1 MKDPRSVADFADA
14 PGVHLLG
21 RENAW
26 MAYSVSGGKD
36 SSAAIAATMPL
47 LDSIGHPRERRFLL
61 HADLGRSEWRTTH
74 SHVEELARHFGL
86 PLHVVKHTTHDMVSR
101 WERRGELGRE
111 RWAKGET
118 VNLVGPWS
126 SAGTRFCTSEM
137 KIHVMSRFKRTHAEP
152 VVSVMGIR
160 RDESVGRS
168 RAAFEAVDT
177 GMKRYGRD
185 DCMTWNP
192 IADWSSDDVFAV
204 HERQSIPLHEAYG
217 LGSTRLSCNFC
228 VLASI
233 NDLTIAAEHAGN
245 LETYLEL
252 VRMECRFAF
261 SFQPSRWLGDVRAD
275 LLDARMRADLTTAKE
290 VAKQRRVAES
300 DYPEEYRKRRYGL
313 LTPRDWDRV
322 ARIRSDLAPVL
333 GIPAAVSD
341 PRNAL
346 GLG

>member
-1 MKDPRSVADFADA
+1 MKNPRSIADYADA

-21 RENAW
+21 REDAW

-61 HADLGRSEWRTTH
+61 HADLGRSEWRSTH
-74 SHVEELARHFGL
+74 SHVEDLARHFGL

-137 KIHVMSRFKRTHAEP
+137 KIHVMSRFKRVYAEP

-160 RDESVGRS
+160 RDESIGRS
-168 RAAFEAVDT
+168 RAAFEAIDT

-192 IADWSSDDVFAV
+192 IADWSSEDVFAIHNTTGAPV
-204 HERQSIPLHEAYG
+204 TVTIETGNPTAGVCSADTGLH
-217 LGSTRLSCNFC
+217 L
-228 VLASI
+228 LAS
-233 NDLTIAAEHAGN
+233 DLSVVTTDDDGGPGF
-245 LETYLEL
+245 
-252 VRMECRFAF
+252 C
-261 SFQPSRWLGDVRAD
+261 SRIVW
-275 LLDARMRADLTTAKE
+275 T
-290 VAKQRRVAES
+290 
-300 DYPEEYRKRRYGL
+300 
-313 LTPRDWDRV
+313 
-322 ARIRSDLAPVL
+322 
-333 GIPAAVSD
+333 IPAGVTYYAHVVEYGDNATID
-341 PRNAL
+341 PYQL
-346 GLG
+346 SIDFP